1 MALLKFGNENKVPI
15 TMSNNRR
22 WLDIVE
28 YVSIGSAV
36 VGSAIAFV
44 SQQAIYGLA
53 PVSLSLVLNVIN
65 RRRLEQRYQQISAV
79 STQVQQL
86 KSAINSLNVANTK
99 LKKDIQNITPSHELS
114 SVVSRVEELSER
126 QNGLRLS
133 LVPLQSRVDD
143 LIEQFNKRPELEQIE
158 SLVVVI
164 TALKQCIDELPQP
177 EGLQHSA
184 ELQQQ
189 LESGLARLANQS
201 ERLTQLEDAI
211 AQVQQ
216 QLFELK
222 SNKEPTKP

>member
-1 MALLKFGNENKVPI
+1 MALLKFGNESKVPI

-22 WLDIVE
+22 WLDIAE

-65 RRRLEQRYQQISAV
+65 RRQLEQRYQQNSAV

-86 KSAINSLNVANTK
+86 RSAINSLNAANTN
-99 LKKDIQNITPSHELS
+99 LKKDVQNLVPSQELTS
-114 SVVSRVEELSER
+114 IISTVEELKER

-158 SLVVVI
+158 SLVIVI
-164 TALKQCIDELPQP
+164 TALRQCIDELPQP
-177 EGLQHSA
+177 ERLQHSTDV
-184 ELQQQ
+184 QQQ
-189 LESGLARLANQS
+189 LESGLAHLATHS
-201 ERLTQLEDAI
+201 ERLEGLENAI

-222 SNKEPTKP
+222 

>member
-1 MALLKFGNENKVPI
+1 
-15 TMSNNRR
+15 MSNNRR
-22 WLDIVE
+22 WLDIAE

-65 RRRLEQRYQQISAV
+65 RRQLEQRYQQNSAV

-86 KSAINSLNVANTK
+86 RSAINSLNAANTN
-99 LKKDIQNITPSHELS
+99 LKKDVQNLVPSQELTS
-114 SVVSRVEELSER
+114 IISTVEELKER

-158 SLVVVI
+158 SLVIVI
-164 TALKQCIDELPQP
+164 TALRQCIDELPQP
-177 EGLQHSA
+177 ERLQHSTDV
-184 ELQQQ
+184 QQQ
-189 LESGLARLANQS
+189 LESGLAHLANHS
-201 ERLTQLEDAI
+201 ERLEGLENAI

-222 SNKEPTKP
+222 